1 MSNNLNTTL
10 QDYNSYYIHLN
21 KVNAGNKA
29 GNAAINFAAQKQQ
42 IAMQTMSQYKNFL
55 NASINGESIE
65 TLAAALDM
73 DENQFFNV
81 LNQKL
86 KEKMQAEINVNA
98 LAQLYQTVKDGNI
111 TQHLRN
117 AIESR
122 NIKQLAAALKVVA
135 NALLILEDGESS
147 LGAVLLNAL
156 YTDKNGTLAFSSFKN
171 LGNRLQSLLNQY
183 QINNN
188 YSIIKQ
194 QSLQKSIAQLN
205 NLAFA
210 LQTNTFKTSKNQL
223 SVEGL
228 TTLLSNGIISTSI
241 AQGLGFAA
249 STKAGGTVHQF
260 IVHAVGT
267 NKVTVHSDIDKDIK
281 ITGKT
286 DLQTQG
292 VKVNLSTT
300 DTGKSVDINLNIGIS
315 SKFYTGQN
323 FKNLTKNEIT
333 SMSVGSGAGGSVKQ
347 ALDSIFT
354 DSSSRYLAY
363 NYIVHDI
370 NTKQL
375 NDLIVKRQIIRLFAT
390 AGSTQDFAQLMLING
405 QIISIWDLIQYAL
418 NNDVG
423 LSSSMDDSKSKGI
436 VLSIPDRPL
445 IHGQNTQISSEY
457 SPLISAWIRS
467 HKVNA
472 AISSARIYAEL
483 HLHNLAQSYHS

>member
-1 MSNNLNTTL
+1 MSNNLSTTL

-21 KVNAGNKA
+21 KVNAGSKA

-42 IAMQTMSQYKNFL
+42 VAMQTMSQYKNWL
-55 NASINGESIE
+55 NASINGENIE

-86 KEKMQAEINVNA
+86 KEKMQTEINVNA

-117 AIESR
+117 AVEFR
-122 NIKQLAAALKVVA
+122 NIKQLAAALKVIA
-135 NALLILEDGESS
+135 NALLILENGEGS
-147 LGAVLLNAL
+147 LGAALLNAL
-156 YTDKNGTLAFSSFKN
+156 YTENGTLAFSSFKN
-171 LGNRLQSLLNQY
+171 LGNKLQTLLKEY

-188 YSIIKQ
+188 YSVIKQ

-286 DLQTQG
+286 DIQAQG

-300 DTGKSVDINLNIGIS
+300 DTGKNVDINLNIGIS

-333 SMSVGSGAGGSVKQ
+333 SMSVGSGVGGSVKQ

-370 NTKQL
+370 KTKQL

-390 AGSTQDFAQLMLING
+390 AGNTQDFAQLMLING

-423 LSSSMDDSKSKGI
+423 LSNSMDGSKSKGI

-445 IHGQNTQISSEY
+445 IHDQNTQISSEY

-483 HLHNLAQSYHS
+483 HLRNLAQSYHS